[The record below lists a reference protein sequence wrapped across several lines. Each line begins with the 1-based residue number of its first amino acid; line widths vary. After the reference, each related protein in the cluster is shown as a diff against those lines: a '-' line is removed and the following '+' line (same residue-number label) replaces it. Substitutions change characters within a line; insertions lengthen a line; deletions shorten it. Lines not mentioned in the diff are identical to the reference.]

1 MRIRKIAIVC
11 QLCLT
16 FTLIGC
22 AAQQPVAQ
30 TSPTLSGGGTLAQGQ
45 QILGAAQAMQANGL
59 TGLLSQRLGVTPVQA
74 QSGAGALFQVAKS
87 QMQANAFSQL
97 AQAVPGMNTMLGSAP
112 SIQGGYGGGLGGM
125 VGLASAFQQSG
136 MSANMIQQFIP
147 VILEYVK
154 GSGGTGLASSLGS
167 AFLGL

>member
-1 MRIRKIAIVC
+1 MRAGIVN
-11 QLCLT
+11 LVGLLSLSVL
-16 FTLIGC
+16 LIGC

-30 TSPTLSGGGTLAQGQ
+30 SNPVMSGAGAIAQGQ
-45 QILGAAQAMQANGL
+45 QILGAAQALQSNGL
-59 TGLLSQRLGVTPVQA
+59 IGLLSQRLGVTSVQA
-74 QSGAGALFQVAKS
+74 QSGAGALFQVAKN

-97 AQAVPGMNTMLGSAP
+97 SQAIPGMNGMLGAAP
-112 SIQGGYGGGLGGM
+112 AIQGGYGGGLGSM
-125 VGLASAFQQSG
+125 VSLASAFQQSG